1 MNKNYERCTHCN
13 RRKWLTSGCLRKWLK
28 PLECKHLQRTIDN
41 KRDFTNADIVNC
53 VFLSERKPP
62 VNTNKFVK
70 FWKNKL
76 FITGSVRSLQRYFG
90 SKSSGGEYIC
100 SLSKR
105 NHPSSSSDMC
115 IIARSDYDFKDVI
128 EPKKEMI
135 KCQHSDGH
143 LVLRGHQHHTS
154 LETCAIYCQLSKH
167 GWYWGGITSSEA
179 EELLAGQ
186 HDNVFLV
193 RDSYDSRHI
202 LCVSFRCVGR
212 TLHARLR
219 HANGLFSLNNETFV
233 PVNRISEHCA
243 AVDVKSNLFE
253 MPVKLARPLNRFAR
267 LDSLQMICRFVIRQ
281 TVAPNAWDKL
291 PLPPNL
297 INYVSQG
304 SDYIVPS

>member
-1 MNKNYERCTHCN
+1 MNKNFERCSHCN
-13 RRKWLTSGCLRKWLK
+13 RRKWLATGCLRKWLK
-28 PLECKHLQRTIDN
+28 PMECKHLQRTIDN
-41 KRDFTNADIVNC
+41 KLDFNNSDIVNC
-53 VFLSERKPP
+53 VFLPERKPP
-62 VNTNKFVK
+62 VNTSKFVK

-76 FITGSVRSLQRYFG
+76 FLTGSVRSLQRYFD
-90 SKSSGGEYIC
+90 KRLIAGEI
-100 SLSKR
+100 R
-105 NHPSSSSDMC
+105 
-115 IIARSDYDFKDVI
+115 KDS
-128 EPKKEMI
+128 EPDRQIM

-143 LVLRGHQHHTS
+143 SVLRGHHQHSS

-179 EELLAGQ
+179 EKLLAGQ

-233 PVNRISEHCA
+233 PPNRISEHCA
-243 AVDVKSNLFE
+243 TVDVKSKLFE

-281 TVAPNAWDKL
+281 TVSENAWGRL
-291 PLPPNL
+291 PLPLNL
-297 INYVSQG
+297 ISYVSMG

>member
-1 MNKNYERCTHCN
+1 MNKNYERCSHCN
-13 RRKWLTSGCLRKWLK
+13 RRKWLSTGYLRNWLK
-28 PLECKHLQRTIDN
+28 PESKHFKRNVEEKGDFNNSDIINRVFLPECK
-41 KRDFTNADIVNC
+41 A
-53 VFLSERKPP
+53 P
-62 VNTNKFVK
+62 VNSNKFIK

-76 FITGSVRSLQRYFG
+76 FITGSVRSLQRYFDW
-90 SKSSGGEYIC
+90 KNNGGEYVC
-100 SLSKR
+100 SLNKR
-105 NHPSSSSDMC
+105 NLASSEKYSIPQEKCES
-115 IIARSDYDFKDVI
+115 KDLHQTTI
-128 EPKKEMI
+128 I

-143 LVLRGHQHHTS
+143 LVLRGHHQHAS

-267 LDSLQMICRFVIRQ
+267 LNSLQMICRFVIRQ
-281 TVAPNAWDKL
+281 TVSADAWKKL
-291 PLPPNL
+291 PLPPDL
-297 INYVSQG
+297 IAYVSQG
-304 SDYIVPS
+304 SDYIVS